1 MGRKYR
7 KYSYNQTGKNKKV
20 ILIAVAVALVLLC
33 GLAVLFLSNG
43 DDQPKNIATLKS
55 LPTKTTYYVGDS
67 PSWDGLELS
76 VTFTEAD
83 ISMTFGPDEC
93 TITGFDS
100 SKPAEN
106 QVITVKFADCSATFT
121 VTILEKEQPKP
132 QKFLLG
138 ITLKTSPKTEYKV
151 GEALDVTGGMLNR
164 HYSDDSVL
172 ELAMT
177 AEMVSGFD
185 SSKAGTY
192 TLTIT
197 YTEDNYPIELTYDIT
212 VTD

>member
-33 GLAVLFLSNG
+33 GLAVLFLSGIINLSGKTATLQALPYKTVYHVG
-43 DDQPKNIATLKS
+43 DD
-55 LPTKTTYYVGDS
+55 
-67 PSWDGLELS
+67 PSWDGLALKITSPEGTSITL
-76 VTFTEAD
+76 
-83 ISMTFGPDEC
+83 GPNSC
-93 TITGFDS
+93 SFSGFDS
-100 SKPAEN
+100 STPAKN
-106 QVITVKFADCSATFT
+106 QVITVKYKNYTATFT
-121 VTILEKEQPKP
+121 VTILDTDEKAP
-132 QKFLLG
+132 QGLFWGL
-138 ITLKTSPKTEYKV
+138 TFKTSPKTEYKV
-151 GEALDVTGGMLNR
+151 GEALDVTGGVLNR
-164 HYSDDSVL
+164 HYTDDSVL